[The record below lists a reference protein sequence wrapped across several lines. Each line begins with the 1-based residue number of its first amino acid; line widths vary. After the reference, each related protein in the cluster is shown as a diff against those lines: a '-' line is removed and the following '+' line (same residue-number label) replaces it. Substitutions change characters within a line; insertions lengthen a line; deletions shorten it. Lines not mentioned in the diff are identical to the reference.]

1 MRVLAAYPE
10 LGSVQDAVRLDA
22 LRAVG
27 VGRGFY
33 WGGVRRGEEE
43 GLDGAL
49 TYFRE
54 KLSRLSGMVKTTR
67 GRELAEVRTRRVRVF
82 LEWWEEEVGD
92 EMEEGEIE
100 DFARGDLVV
109 GGGGQLWV
117 VWSFWGLGD
126 LGCEIFWEMW
136 EKG

>member
-33 WGGVRRGEEE
+33 WGGARGGEEE

-117 VWSFWGLGD
+117 VWSFWGLGG